1 MVTALAAILP
11 VTNDA
16 AGASSLTGAI
26 TASPV
31 VATFLTVP
39 GGPGTP
45 HAVADAPLSSFP
57 TNGGTF
63 AILTTGNS
71 AFADDANSDG
81 FTGEAL
87 GGGNFRGDTD
97 FDVSV
102 LQIDLNVPAAA
113 NCLTFDFQFYSEEF
127 PEFVGTDFND
137 AFIAELD
144 ASTWTTAGSVITAP
158 NNFAFDTLG
167 DVISINST
175 GVGGMNLPNAA
186 GTTYDGATVLLSA
199 STEIT
204 TPGAHTL
211 YLSIFDQAD
220 QIYDSA
226 VFVDNLVVG
235 FVPDPAQNCAPGAT
249 PIGAFCG
256 DGNLDAGEACDDGNA
271 VDGDGCSTACVV
283 EFCGDG
289 NTDLGL
295 GEACD
300 DFNTTGGDGCS
311 ATCTI
316 EACGNGTLD
325 VGEACD
331 DKNTTGGDGCSA
343 TCTIEACGNGTLD
356 VGEACD
362 DGNTISGD
370 GCDTACVVEFCG
382 DGIAQSGL
390 GEACDDGNAVD
401 GDGCDT
407 ACVVEF
413 CGDGNTDLGLGEAC
427 DDFNTTGGDGCSA
440 TCTIEACGNGTLD
453 VGEAC
458 DDKNT
463 TGGETVARRP
473 APSKP
478 AVMWH
483 AGCWRGVRR
492 RQHDQRRRLRHGLRC

>member
-1 MVTALAAILP
+1 
-11 VTNDA
+11 
-16 AGASSLTGAI
+16 
-26 TASPV
+26 
-31 VATFLTVP
+31 
-39 GGPGTP
+39 
-45 HAVADAPLSSFP
+45 
-57 TNGGTF
+57 
-63 AILTTGNS
+63 
-71 AFADDANSDG
+71 
-81 FTGEAL
+81 
-87 GGGNFRGDTD
+87 
-97 FDVSV
+97 
-102 LQIDLNVPAAA
+102 
-113 NCLTFDFQFYSEEF
+113 
-127 PEFVGTDFND
+127 
-137 AFIAELD
+137 
-144 ASTWTTAGSVITAP
+144 
-158 NNFAFDTLG
+158 
-167 DVISINST
+167 
-175 GVGGMNLPNAA
+175 MNLPNAA

-220 QIYDSA
+220 EIYDSA

-316 EACGNGTLD
+316 ETCGNGTLD

-390 GEACDDGNAVD
+390 GEACDDGNAVN
-401 GDGCDT
+401 GDGCST
-407 ACVVEF
+407 ACVVDF
-413 CGDGNTDLGLGEAC
+413 SPICSAATAGPSQLWPPNHKLVGVNINGVTDPDGDPVTIVATSVRQDEPTTGQGQGAGNTFTDASLTPLAVRSERNGNPKTRA
-427 DDFNTTGGDGCSA
+427 TGASI
-440 TCTIEACGNGTLD
+440 TSRS
-453 VGEAC
+453 
-458 DDKNT
+458 
-463 TGGETVARRP
+463 RRP
-473 APSKP
+473 TRRIIP
-478 AVMWH
+478 AR
-483 AGCWRGVRR
+483 AR
-492 RQHDQRRRLRHGLRC
+492 